1 MTLLYL
7 NYHIICKY
15 ITFYLF
21 NDVLHAKNTKLK
33 EMEFK
38 QCFKFYANT
47 DFYYPIL
54 LAMKLKVL
62 KKPTFTFVNDY
73 D

>member
-1 MTLLYL
+1 
-7 NYHIICKY
+7 
-15 ITFYLF
+15 
-21 NDVLHAKNTKLK
+21 
-33 EMEFK
+33 MEFK

-47 DFYYPIL
+47 DFYHPIL